1 MICLFKL
8 KSCVNFFFHFFFH
21 FLIFNLKISV
31 KPRTIKKSKFYLE
44 ISMHATLKQLVVHAD
59 EHVI

>member
-8 KSCVNFFFHFFFH
+8 KSCVNCFFH